1 VTQTA
6 GDRPDEPDEPEQPP
20 SRSSPPPEGDELAV
34 LSGFLDFLREAIV
47 IKVTGVDVD
56 DLRHPMTDS
65 GVSLLGIV
73 KHLAYVERWWFA
85 RTFSGLDV
93 AFPFT
98 DDDPDAD
105 WRIEADEHAEVIVD
119 LYRTE
124 IERSRAIA
132 AASGPEDQSAMPGR
146 HGGPYSLRWI
156 MVHMI
161 EETGRHAG
169 HADILREQLDGA
181 TGE

>member
-1 VTQTA
+1 VTPQPA
-6 GDRPDEPDEPEQPP
+6 EP
-20 SRSSPPPEGDELAV
+20 RSDPPPKGDELEV
-34 LSGFLDFLREAIV
+34 LGGFLDFLREAIV
-47 IKVTGVDVD
+47 IKVTGVDDD
-56 DLRHPMTDS
+56 DLRHPMTPS

-98 DDDPDAD
+98 DDDPHAD
-105 WRIEADEHAEVIVD
+105 WRIEPDDRTEVILD

-124 IERSRAIA
+124 IERARAVV
-132 AASGPEDQSAMPGR
+132 AASRPDDLSAKEGR

-156 MVHMI
+156 MTHMI

>member
-1 VTQTA
+1 VTT
-6 GDRPDEPDEPEQPP
+6 QPAKP
-20 SRSSPPPEGDELAV
+20 RSEPPPQGDELAV
-34 LSGFLDFLREAIV
+34 LGGFLDFLRETIV
-47 IKVTGVDVD
+47 IKVTGVDDD
-56 DLRHPMTDS
+56 DLRHPMTPS

-105 WRIEADEHAEVIVD
+105 WRIEPDDRTGVILD

-124 IERSRAIA
+124 IERAKA
-132 AASGPEDQSAMPGR
+132 VVAASRPDDVSAKEGR

-156 MVHMI
+156 MTHMI

>member
-1 VTQTA
+1 VT
-6 GDRPDEPDEPEQPP
+6 DQP
-20 SRSSPPPEGDELAV
+20 RSDPTPQGDELDV
-34 LSGFLDFLREAIV
+34 LSGFLDFLREAIL
-47 IKVTGVDVD
+47 IKATGVDDD
-56 DLRHPMTDS
+56 DLRHPMTPT

-85 RTFSGLDV
+85 RTFGGLDV
-93 AFPFT
+93 TFPFT

-105 WRIEADEHAEVIVD
+105 WRIEPDDRTEVILD

-124 IERSRAIA
+124 IDRSRAIA
-132 AASGPEDQSAMPGR
+132 AASRPDDPSAKSGR
-146 HGGPYSLRWI
+146 HGGPYSLRWV

-169 HADILREQLDGA
+169 HADILREQIDDV